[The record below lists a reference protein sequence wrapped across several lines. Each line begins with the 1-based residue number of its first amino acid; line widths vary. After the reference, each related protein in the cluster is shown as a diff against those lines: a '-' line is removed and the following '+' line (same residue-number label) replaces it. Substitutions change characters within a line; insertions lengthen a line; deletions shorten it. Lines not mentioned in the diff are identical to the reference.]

1 NFRSQEFVLADQPV
15 AYWRLDETTSITA
28 VDSSGNGFN
37 GTYRNGVIQ
46 GVPGVSGTAGEFD
59 GNNDAVDVGIIAPGS
74 ALDISNKSFTVEAWV
89 KPNELKEQS
98 YVGIHPSNNRN
109 DGDGDSLYFRVTSNG
124 SVRFGDF
131 PDDLETLNNVI
142 EPDTWYHIVA
152 TYDQSSDRNTIFV
165 NGKRVTGN
173 DQGAFEGQDPRF
185 LIGAWRNIGD
195 QAFNGVIDEVAVYD
209 KALSR
214 ESITS
219 HFLLGQLNLGVSPES
234 LPGSGANAGNI
245 KVTADDI
252 TISGVSPTHSDIA
265 SGLVSSSSGNFSG
278 VAGEI
283 TIDTDSLKV
292 EERGEIN
299 VSSQTALAGD
309 IKIKTDSLKVEDGG
323 IITVRSEE
331 GRAGNLDITA
341 NSLLLNKGTL
351 FAETAQTPNPGE
363 SGAEITLN
371 VSDLIQLKNESLISA
386 QASGEAT
393 GGNITINNNPF
404 LIVFPPTSSN
414 GSDIIANAPMGQG
427 GNITINAFS
436 IFGDIEERKAIPDNR
451 TNDIDASGT
460 TDGVVNINTENDFL
474 EREPNSLPTDPAQPQ
489 FDQRCQPSNSTG
501 SRFINTGRGGIPP
514 RPGEISS
521 NSPWEDIRRPTTRGR
536 YRSRTAL
543 VKPPVQPPTT
553 PKPKRIIEAQGIMID
568 AEGNIFLTAYPT
580 TVTPDGFRQVPGSCY
595 LR

>member
-1 NFRSQEFVLADQPV
+1 
-15 AYWRLDETTSITA
+15 
-28 VDSSGNGFN
+28 
-37 GTYRNGVIQ
+37 
-46 GVPGVSGTAGEFD
+46 
-59 GNNDAVDVGIIAPGS
+59 
-74 ALDISNKSFTVEAWV
+74 
-89 KPNELKEQS
+89 
-98 YVGIHPSNNRN
+98 
-109 DGDGDSLYFRVTSNG
+109 
-124 SVRFGDF
+124 
-131 PDDLETLNNVI
+131 
-142 EPDTWYHIVA
+142 
-152 TYDQSSDRNTIFV
+152 
-165 NGKRVTGN
+165 
-173 DQGAFEGQDPRF
+173 
-185 LIGAWRNIGD
+185 
-195 QAFNGVIDEVAVYD
+195 D
-209 KALSR
+209 KALSP
-214 ESITS
+214 ETITS
-219 HFLLGQLNLGVSPES
+219 HFLLGQLNLVSPES
-234 LPGSGANAGNI
+234 LPDSGANAGNI
-245 KVTADDI
+245 TVKADDI
-252 TISGVSPTHSDIA
+252 TISGVSPTNSDLA
-265 SGLVSSSSGNFSG
+265 SGLVSSSSGDFSG

-292 EERGEIN
+292 EDRGEIN
-299 VSSQTALAGD
+299 VSSQRALAGSITID
-309 IKIKTDSLKVEDGG
+309 TDSLKVEDGG

-341 NSLLLNKGTL
+341 NSLLLNKGRL

-363 SGAEITLN
+363 SGANITLN

-436 IFGDIEERKAIPDNR
+436 IFGDIEERKAIPGNR

-501 SRFINTGRGGIPP
+501 SRFINTGRGGLPP

-521 NSPWEDIRRPTTRGR
+521 NTLWEDIRHPTTRGR

-543 VKPPVQPPTT
+543 VNPPVKPPTT
-553 PKPKRIIEAQGIMID
+553 PKPKRIIEAQGLMID
-568 AEGNIFLTAYPT
+568 ADGNIFLTAYPT